1 MVKSHLDATNNTVGK
16 NGQTSS
22 PQIRQR
28 FHKLGRSRNSQK
40 GREKGGCACGPL
52 EGILGLD
59 F

>member
-40 GREKGGCACGPL
+40 GREKGGCGCGPL